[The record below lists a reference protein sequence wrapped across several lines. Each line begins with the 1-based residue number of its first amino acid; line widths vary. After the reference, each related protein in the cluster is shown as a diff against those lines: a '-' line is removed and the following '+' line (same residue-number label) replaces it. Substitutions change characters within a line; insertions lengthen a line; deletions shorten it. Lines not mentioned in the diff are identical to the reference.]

1 MVTEHENRTRKQ
13 WKKFKNRVYFDA
25 ETKFGIALEKYE
37 IVIWTADKFR
47 TEYVIERGRIRFF
60 KILNV
65 HKATQTNLERN
76 EKAN

>member
-1 MVTEHENRTRKQ
+1 MVTEHENRSWKQ
-13 WKKFKNRVYFDA
+13 WREKRVYFDA